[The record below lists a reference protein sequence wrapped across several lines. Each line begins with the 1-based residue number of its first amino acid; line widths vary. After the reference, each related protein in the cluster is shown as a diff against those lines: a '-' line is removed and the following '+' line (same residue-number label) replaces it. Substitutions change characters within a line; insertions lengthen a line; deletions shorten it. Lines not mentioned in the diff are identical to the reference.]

1 MLHANTCPSC
11 TDKLGRGTKHVHS
24 FRYKYQPCMRK
35 KIFLLN
41 TNMKDRF
48 EEIKA
53 QNVRMKDTHKS
64 KLGDNKQKKK

>member
-1 MLHANTCPSC
+1 MEE
-11 TDKLGRGTKHVHS
+11 
-24 FRYKYQPCMRK
+24 